1 MRSSDKEGCKK
12 MGRGGNRDADEKKRR
27 VGEELRDAGERRG
40 LRVAER
46 EGVN

>member
-1 MRSSDKEGCKK
+1 MLMRRRE
-12 MGRGGNRDADEKKRR
+12 RR
-27 VGEELRDAGERRG
+27 VGEELKDAGERRG